1 MFSYQQAQQGVHGAF
16 LLDKNSCGK
25 AEEYKA
31 RKEKKKNNQ
40 RLSALQRFPSDE
52 ADRKC
57 TQIIAEAVGEILSCH
72 LQYMHLPEVF
82 FMFTYSRADT
92 AVKIILLFFFSL
104 KVSGL

>member
-1 MFSYQQAQQGVHGAF
+1 MQHTLGMFSYQQAQQVVHGAF
-16 LLDKNSCGK
+16 LHDKNSCGK

-31 RKEKKKNNQ
+31 EKEKTPK
-40 RLSALQRFPSDE
+40 LSALQRLPSDE

-57 TQIIAEAVGEILSCH
+57 TQIIAEAVGEIQSCH

-92 AVKIILLFFFSL
+92 AVRII
-104 KVSGL
+104 